1 MNITQIKGLSFPFR
15 FNANGSTDTQTSLN
29 KIGANLKMI
38 AITMLGE
45 RIYRPTFGNEIT
57 RYQFKKI
64 ELLDITAIKQDLK
77 LAFNRFEPRAVITNI
92 EINKDSNNGTV
103 YVDVAYG
110 VTQNGLQL
118 QTSNITFSL

>member
-1 MNITQIKGLSFPFR
+1 MNITQIKGMSFPFS
-15 FNANGSTDTQTSLN
+15 FNANGSTNTQTALD

-57 RYQFKKI
+57 KYQFRKI
-64 ELLDITAIKQDLK
+64 DLLDIPAIKQDLK

-92 EINKDSNNGTV
+92 EISKDSNNGIV
-103 YVDVAYG
+103 YVNIDYG

>member
-92 EINKDSNNGTV
+92 EINKDSNNGTI

>member
-77 LAFNRFEPRAVITNI
+77 LAFNRFEPRAVITDI
-92 EINKDSNNGTV
+92 EINKDSNNGTI

>member
-64 ELLDITAIKQDLK
+64 ELLDITAIKHDLK

-92 EINKDSNNGTV
+92 EINKDSNNGTI

>member
-15 FNANGSTDTQTSLN
+15 FNENGSTNTQTALD

-38 AITMLGE
+38 AITNLGE
-45 RIYRPTFGNEIT
+45 RVYRPTFGT
-57 RYQFKKI
+57 TVFSKQFKK
-64 ELLDITAIKQDLK
+64 LDSLDIIGMKQDLK
-77 LAFNRFEPRAVITNI
+77 AVFNRFEPRAVILNI
-92 EINKDSNNGTV
+92 EITKQASNGTLFI
-103 YVDVAYG
+103 DVSYG